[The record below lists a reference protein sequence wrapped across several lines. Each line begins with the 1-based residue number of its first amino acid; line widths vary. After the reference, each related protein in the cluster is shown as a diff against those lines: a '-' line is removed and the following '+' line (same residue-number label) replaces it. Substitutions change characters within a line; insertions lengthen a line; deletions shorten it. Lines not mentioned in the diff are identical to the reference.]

1 MSIATLVL
9 GEPGS
14 GKSTSLRNMDP
25 AHTLLIQT
33 VRKPLP
39 FRSSGWAE
47 FSKDN
52 PSGNIFITDQSS
64 EIINIMRKTK
74 REIIVIDDWN
84 LIMTNEFMRRSAE
97 TGFAKFSE
105 IGRSAWDVLMAASSL
120 PKNVRVYLMGH
131 VETDESGHIRAKT
144 IGKLISE
151 KCPVE
156 SLFSIVMRTAVV
168 NGSYL
173 FHTKNSGS
181 DTCKTPIGLF
191 DSELIENDLSIVDSS
206 VYQYYQIQKAGN
218 NFRAL

>member
-1 MSIATLVL
+1 MSIATLIL

-14 GKSTSLRNMDP
+14 GKSTSLRNLDP

-33 VRKPLP
+33 IRKPLP
-39 FRSSGWAE
+39 FKSSGWAE
-47 FSKDN
+47 FNKNN
-52 PSGNIFITDQSS
+52 PTGNIFITDQAA

-74 REIIVIDDWN
+74 REVIVLDDWN
-84 LIMTNEFMRRSAE
+84 LLMTNEFMRRSAE
-97 TGFAKFSE
+97 VGFAKFSE

-120 PKNVRVYLMGH
+120 PAHVRVYLMGH
-131 VETDESGHIRAKT
+131 VESDESGHIRAKT

-168 NGSYL
+168 NGNYL
-173 FHTKNSGS
+173 FHTKNSGA

-191 DSELIENDLSIVDSS
+191 CEELIENDLAMVDSA
-206 VYQYYQIQKAGN
+206 VYSY
-218 NFRAL
+218 